1 MAISDILNRRV
12 RAGPAE
18 DDDVYSEQSDAAEE
32 VSQDEGEEG
41 ESDADAD
48 ADADAD
54 DLQSQD
60 VRYLPLKNVFANRL
74 K

>member
-1 MAISDILNRRV
+1 MAISDMLNRRV
-12 RAGPAE
+12 RARPAE

-48 ADADAD
+48 AD

-60 VRYLPLKNVFANRL
+60 VRYLPVS
-74 K
+74 

>member
-12 RAGPAE
+12 RARPAE
-18 DDDVYSEQSDAAEE
+18 DDDVYSEQSDVAEE

-48 ADADAD
+48 ADAD

-60 VRYLPLKNVFANRL
+60 VRYLPAS
-74 K
+74 